1 MEICVVR
8 KKAASL
14 KELAREIIDVPV
26 VKTIQELLMV
36 ISTFEYDKQYRTR
49 HLVALKEEEIK
60 AQSNLGRISFERLFN
75 ENKDSLEKSVEIMV
89 QDFQDGLFRVYI
101 NQKEY
106 TKLTDEISM
115 NFHDEVV
122 FIRLVMLA
130 GRLW

>member
-49 HLVALKEEEIK
+49 HLVVLKEEEIK